1 MKKIEIINNEYIM
14 FGSYPQNGSEK
25 EPIKWIIIKKE
36 DNVVTL
42 MPYKILTNFM
52 YDRYYSDYKT
62 SAIRKY
68 IHEEFIPIA
77 FTKEEL
83 DLILP
88 TKLEEDVVDKVFLPS
103 VDDIKDLS
111 REERIKKVTPYAY
124 SNKASSYP
132 AFTKKEKYLEGNGWY
147 WTRTPYKPP
156 YNPRND
162 RQIWYV
168 EYNGSINFR
177 VTAGHDIGIV
187 PIIRLK
193 IDE

>member
-14 FGSYPQNGSEK
+14 FGSYPQNGNEK

-42 MPYKILTNFM
+42 MPHKILTNFM

-68 IHEEFIPIA
+68 IHEDFIPIA

-111 REERIKKVTPYAY
+111 REERIRKVTPYAY

-132 AFTKKEKYLEGNGWY
+132 AFTIKEKYLEGNGWY

-177 VTAGHDIGIV
+177 VTVGHDIGIV